1 LFAVLSAGLP
11 ACHSSKTEDPAAVYR
26 SIRNDFLHGALAAAR
41 ARARQASLDSAH
53 AGATG
58 AEWSMRYRLLEADI
72 LANQGRHAEVITLLS
87 ARGDSY
93 PLAGDAAIKRNLL
106 LGLAHYVLG
115 QSQRS
120 VQELDAARNLAVAA
134 NSALLG
140 EVLQTQAVVQLYR
153 DQLPEAMDLFKRSLA
168 FARAHGD
175 AYLEATDLLNIGF
188 ATSQLEQY
196 DAAIVLL
203 NEAAKF
209 AAVVEART
217 VMQAALGNSGEA
229 YLHLGDFDRALAG
242 YQQAERLAEEIGATS
257 SEIEWLQAI
266 GLSYYKLGNLDQA
279 RLYDERALAAAQALE
294 DFGDIA
300 TIDANLAFLLLR
312 QGQYQPATAYS
323 EAAIR
328 AAHQS
333 ANASA
338 AVLPAFLQALL
349 VERQGNP
356 DEAERMLLA
365 VHANAANDT
374 ALRWDIENALAN
386 LYAAGH
392 QPEPAQIWY
401 RRSIDTFE
409 GQRDAV
415 RDEALKLS
423 FFANGDTLYRDYAD
437 FLVESHRPTEALQLL
452 DRSRARTLQEGL
464 GLTGQEFSRVAPDAG
479 DAQLV
484 SRRINAP
491 ILFYALGPQR
501 SYLWAITA
509 DRTSL
514 FQLPKQADIEMLV
527 ERYQRAILRSSDP
540 LRDANAAAVSLYD
553 ALVAPAASL
562 IAPHAN
568 VVLIRDGILNGL
580 NFETLLAPG
589 AAGSQYWIETVTV
602 ANAGSIRLLSRRGTG
617 LPAASTK
624 SLLLIGDP
632 ASSGAEYEK
641 LPNAAAEIDGVKK
654 HFAARERTVVTN
666 AQAVPSSYGAN
677 RPDGFSYIHFVAHG
691 TASRLIPLDSAVILS
706 PPPDDPAASKLY
718 ARDILK
724 FPLRARLVTISAC
737 YGSGLRTYAGEGLVG
752 LAWAFLHAG
761 AHDVIGALWEVNDAS
776 TSILMDRLYA
786 EIEQGSASDAALRSA
801 KLSLIHSSG
810 NYRKP
815 LYWGAFQ
822 LYAGT

>member
-1 LFAVLSAGLP
+1 MLALLGAGGLP
-11 ACHSSKTEDPAAVYR
+11 ACHSSRTEDPAAVYR
-26 SIRNDFLHGALAAAR
+26 SIRNDFLHGALDTAR
-41 ARARQASLDSAH
+41 LRAHQARLDSDQ

-58 AEWSMRYRLLEADI
+58 AQWSMQYRLLEADI
-72 LANQGRHAEVITLLS
+72 LTNQGRPAEVIALLS
-87 ARGDSY
+87 PRGDSY
-93 PLAGDAAIKRNLL
+93 PVAGDVAIKRNLL
-106 LGLAHYVLG
+106 LGLAHYVDG

-120 VQELDAARNLAVAA
+120 EQELEAAGNLAVASK
-134 NSALLG
+134 SALMG

-153 DQLPEAMDLFKRSLA
+153 NQLPDAMDLFRRSLA
-168 FARAHGD
+168 FARARGD
-175 AYLEATDLLNIGF
+175 AYLEASDLLNIGY

-196 DAAIVLL
+196 DAAIALL
-203 NEAAKF
+203 NGAAKF
-209 AAVVEART
+209 AAAVEART

-229 YLHLGDFDRALAG
+229 YLHLGDFDRALAD
-242 YQQAERLAEEIGATS
+242 YRQAEQLAEEIGATS
-257 SEIEWLQAI
+257 SQIEWLQAI

-279 RLYDERALAAAQALE
+279 RQYDERALAAAQASQ

-312 QGQYQPATAYS
+312 LGQFQAATAYS

-333 ANASA
+333 ANPA
-338 AVLPAFLQALL
+338 AAALPTFLQALL
-349 VERQGNP
+349 VERQGKP

-374 ALRWDIENALAN
+374 ALRWDIENALAH

-409 GQRDAV
+409 GQRASV

-437 FLVESHRPTEALQLL
+437 FLVESLRPMEALQLL
-452 DRSRARTLQEGL
+452 DRSRARTLGDGL
-464 GLTGQEFSRVAPDAG
+464 GLTGQEFLKVAPDAA
-479 DAQLV
+479 DAQSV
-484 SRRINAP
+484 SRRMGAP

-509 DRTSL
+509 DGTSL
-514 FQLPKQADIEMLV
+514 FVLPKQADIETLV

-540 LRDANAAAVSLYD
+540 LREANATAVSLYE

-562 IAPHAN
+562 IAAHAN

-589 AAGSQYWIETVTV
+589 AAGSRYWIESVTV
-602 ANAGSIRLLSRRGTG
+602 ANASSIRLLSSRSSGRSA
-617 LPAASTK
+617 LPAK

-632 ASSGAEYEK
+632 ASSGEYDK
-641 LPNAAAEIDGVKK
+641 LANAAAEIDGVQQ
-654 HFAARERTVVTN
+654 HFAAQHRTVVTN
-666 AQAVPSSYGAN
+666 ARAVPASYGAN
-677 RPDGFSYIHFVAHG
+677 RPERFSYIHFVAHG
-691 TASRLIPLDSAVILS
+691 TANRLNPLDSAVILS
-706 PPPDDPAASKLY
+706 PPPDDPDALKLY

-724 FPLRARLVTISAC
+724 FPLHARLVTISAC

-776 TSILMDRLYA
+776 TAILMNRLYA

-801 KLSLIHSSG
+801 KLSMIHSSG
-810 NYRKP
+810 QYRKP